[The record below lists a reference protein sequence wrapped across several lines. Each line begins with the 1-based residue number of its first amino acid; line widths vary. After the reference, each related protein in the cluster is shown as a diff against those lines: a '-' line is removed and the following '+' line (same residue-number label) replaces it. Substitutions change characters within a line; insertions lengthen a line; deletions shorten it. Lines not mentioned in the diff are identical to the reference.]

1 MLYIGG
7 NGGEQTGRLVDEPGL
22 DRREGE
28 GHRLLCSL
36 HRFMSSTLSLCL
48 KKFRDNSLANK
59 KQSFVIILIQLI
71 SWNLLFRWTV
81 HIFCLLT
88 FAFATGFIKLLCSI
102 SRLLYSIIAYLFQWY
117 SIFRP
122 YEPQSWLLLLAV
134 MLSMG
139 RRILPTPSLSNLQVL
154 SWVWSGSV
162 TETRKRINDE
172 AQSWKIPSL
181 TRSRSTL
188 ASASIQSMILI
199 LRSSSFCWSSGF
211 YI

>member
-1 MLYIGG
+1 M
-7 NGGEQTGRLVDEPGL
+7 
-22 DRREGE
+22 
-28 GHRLLCSL
+28 
-36 HRFMSSTLSLCL
+36 
-48 KKFRDNSLANK
+48 
-59 KQSFVIILIQLI
+59 
-71 SWNLLFRWTV
+71 

-122 YEPQSWLLLLAV
+122 YETQSWLLLLAV

-172 AQSWKIPSL
+172 ARSWKIPSL

-188 ASASIQSMILI
+188 ESASIQSMILI
-199 LRSSSFCWSSGF
+199 SRSSSFCWSSDF
-211 YI
+211 YFSDENS